1 MEIPEQDFYE
11 EFFVGKYGDEGLN
24 CKLSSGAVE
33 VDVATSRTEDTVDIS
48 AGFKLPMKFGNF
60 ECGMTSAGGLNF
72 GVSQNLVSLF
82 DLTKI
87 DELNATANLMIA
99 QKGHFRFFQSR
110 FQSISSLLCSEVSL
124 QSSSNLLWQ
133 I

>member
-99 QKGHFRFFQSR
+99 QNKQ
-110 FQSISSLLCSEVSL
+110 LLF
-124 QSSSNLLWQ
+124 SNLGFNSFTDFVFGRSAFKVQ
-133 I
+133 AM